1 MHYGKCALLAMMVF
15 MTACKAE
22 QGDAPLVDDAAVS
35 AATASESTASP
46 AESPNNAGTAMD
58 SNQPPDANAAP
69 AASAEAPVP
78 GIKAGMAYA
87 DFSKLLAANG
97 WVPVPTQECTANV
110 VGGDH
115 ESVCKATPDQI
126 TCKICALMP
135 ELDSYSGD
143 GFALVRFKHASSG
156 EVLEATG
163 YGMIEDWNVA
173 GDNSRLQLERWESI
187 KAAGK

>member
-1 MHYGKCALLAMMVF
+1 MHYGKCVLLAMMVF

-46 AESPNNAGTAMD
+46 AESPNTAGTAMD
-58 SNQPPDANAAP
+58 SNQPPDANAP
-69 AASAEAPVP
+69 SASGEAPVP

-97 WVPVPTQECTANV
+97 WVPVPTPECTANV

-126 TCKICALMP
+126 TCKICQLMP

>member
-1 MHYGKCALLAMMVF
+1 MNCGKCMLLAMLVF
-15 MTACKAE
+15 MTACNAR
-22 QGDAPLVDDAAVS
+22 QTDAQVVDDAEVS
-35 AATASESTASP
+35 AATASESAATP
-46 AESPNNAGTAMD
+46 DESPNSAGTAMD
-58 SNQPPDANAAP
+58 SNQPPDSNATP
-69 AASAEAPVP
+69 PASAEAPVP
-78 GIKAGMAYA
+78 GVTAGMAYA
-87 DFSKLLAANG
+87 DFRKLLVTNG
-97 WVPVPTQECTANV
+97 WAPVPTPECTANV
-110 VGGDH
+110 VGGNH

-126 TCKICALMP
+126 TCRICELMP

-143 GFALVRFKHASSG
+143 GFALVRFKNTASG